1 MYVVG
6 VSIPKYIL
14 YFLKNTFTFLLVFF
28 GKSFMCFSIARVQ
41 CFGSNVDLACIW
53 LGSGLYLPCIWLGS
67 GLGLAW
73 IWFGSGLD
81 LDWIWL
87 GSGLDLAWI

>member
-28 GKSFMCFSIARVQ
+28 GKSFMCFSIARLQ
-41 CFGSNVDLACIW
+41 C
-53 LGSGLYLPCIWLGS
+53 
-67 GLGLAW
+67 
-73 IWFGSGLD
+73 FGSGLD
-81 LDWIWL
+81 LYWICIK
-87 GSGLDLAWI
+87 SGLDLTID

>member
-28 GKSFMCFSIARVQ
+28 GKSFMCFSIARLQ
-41 CFGSNVDLACIW
+41 C
-53 LGSGLYLPCIWLGS
+53 
-67 GLGLAW
+67 
-73 IWFGSGLD
+73 FGSGLD
-81 LDWIWL
+81 LDWICIK
-87 GSGLDLAWI
+87 SGLDLTIYQNYIFTYLKLKISLSFMDSPHGCHLQYSGL